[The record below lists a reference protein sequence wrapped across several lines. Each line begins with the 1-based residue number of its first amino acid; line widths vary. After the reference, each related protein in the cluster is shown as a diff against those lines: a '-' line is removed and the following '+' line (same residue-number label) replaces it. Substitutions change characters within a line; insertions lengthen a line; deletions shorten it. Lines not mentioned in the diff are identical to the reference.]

1 MKETLNCMGLA
12 CPLPVVK
19 AKKTMEAFTEDGTL
33 IVQVDNDAAVQNLT
47 RLAGKKGFAV
57 SSAQTGE
64 KAYEVSIE
72 VKAAGSADAGAA
84 ADTSPLV
91 ITACDTG
98 AGRGSVVVLSSNKMG
113 SGDDKLGTALMKAF
127 LFALTNVDPI
137 PETIIAYNS
146 GVFLTTEGSEVLED
160 LKNLEAAGTKIV
172 SCGTCLNFYGLT
184 EKLAVGTVSNMYDI
198 VELQNGAVR
207 IIRP

>member
-12 CPLPVVK
+12 CPLPVVN
-19 AKKTMEAFTEDGTL
+19 AKKAMEAFTEDGTL
-33 IVQVDNDAAVQNLT
+33 VVQVDNETAVQNLT

-57 SSAQTGE
+57 SSAQKAE
-64 KAYEVSIE
+64 KAFEVSIE
-72 VKAAGSADAGAA
+72 VKAAAAPESADA
-84 ADTSPLV
+84 SPLV

-98 AGRGSVVVLSSNKMG
+98 AGRGSVVVLSSDKMG

-137 PETIIAYNS
+137 PETIIAYNR

-184 EKLAVGTVSNMYDI
+184 EKLAVGSVSNMYDI
-198 VELQNGAVR
+198 VDLQNGAAR

>member
-12 CPLPVVK
+12 CPLPVVN
-19 AKKTMEAFTEDGTL
+19 AKKAMEAFAEDGTL
-33 IVQVDNDAAVQNLT
+33 IVQVDNETAVQNLT
-47 RLAGKKGFAV
+47 RLAGKKGFSV

-64 KAYEVSIE
+64 AAYEVSIE
-72 VKAAGSADAGAA
+72 VKASGAGTAGK
-84 ADTSPLV
+84 ADTDPLV

-98 AGRGSVVVLSSNKMG
+98 AGRGSVVVLSSDKMG
-113 SGDDKLGTALMKAF
+113 SGDDKLGAALMKAF

-184 EKLAVGTVSNMYDI
+184 EKLAVGSVSNMYDI
-198 VELQNGAVR
+198 VELQNGAAR

>member
-12 CPLPVVK
+12 CPLPVVN
-19 AKKTMEAFTEDGTL
+19 AKKAMEAFTEDGTL
-33 IVQVDNDAAVQNLT
+33 VVQVDNETAVQNLT

-57 SSAQTGE
+57 SSAQ
-64 KAYEVSIE
+64 KADKAFEVSIE
-72 VKAAGSADAGAA
+72 VKAAAAPESADA
-84 ADTSPLV
+84 SPLV

-98 AGRGSVVVLSSNKMG
+98 AGRGSVVVLSSDKMG

-137 PETIIAYNS
+137 PETIIAYNR

-172 SCGTCLNFYGLT
+172 SCGTCLNYYGLT
-184 EKLAVGTVSNMYDI
+184 EKLAVGSVSNMYDI
-198 VELQNGAVR
+198 VELQNGAAR

>member
-12 CPLPVVK
+12 CPLPVVN
-19 AKKTMEAFTEDGTL
+19 AKKAMEAFTEDGTL
-33 IVQVDNDAAVQNLT
+33 IVQVDNETAVQNLT

-57 SSAQTGE
+57 SSAQ
-64 KAYEVSIE
+64 KADKAFEVSIE
-72 VKAAGSADAGAA
+72 VKAAAAPESADA
-84 ADTSPLV
+84 SPLV

-98 AGRGSVVVLSSNKMG
+98 AGRGSVVVLSSDKMG

-137 PETIIAYNS
+137 PETIIAYNR

-184 EKLAVGTVSNMYDI
+184 EKLAVGSVSNMYDI
-198 VELQNGAVR
+198 VELQNGAAR

>member
-12 CPLPVVK
+12 CPLPVVN
-19 AKKTMEAFTEDGTL
+19 AKKAMEAFTEDGTL
-33 IVQVDNDAAVQNLT
+33 VVQVDNETAVQNLT

-57 SSAQTGE
+57 SSAQKAE
-64 KAYEVSIE
+64 KAFEVSIE
-72 VKAAGSADAGAA
+72 VKAAAAPESADA
-84 ADTSPLV
+84 SPLV

-98 AGRGSVVVLSSNKMG
+98 AGRGSVVVLSSDKMG

-137 PETIIAYNS
+137 PETIIAYNR

-184 EKLAVGTVSNMYDI
+184 EKLAVGSVSNMYDI
-198 VELQNGAVR
+198 VELQNGAAR

>member
-12 CPLPVVK
+12 CPLPVVN
-19 AKKTMEAFTEDGTL
+19 AKKAMEAFTEDGTL
-33 IVQVDNDAAVQNLT
+33 VVQVDNETAVQNLT

-57 SSAQTGE
+57 SSAQ
-64 KAYEVSIE
+64 KADKAFEVSIE
-72 VKAAGSADAGAA
+72 VKAAAAPESADA
-84 ADTSPLV
+84 SPLV

-98 AGRGSVVVLSSNKMG
+98 AGRGSVVVLSSDKMG

-184 EKLAVGTVSNMYDI
+184 EKLAVGSVSNMYDI
-198 VELQNGAVR
+198 VELQNGAAR

>member
-12 CPLPVVK
+12 CPLPVVN
-19 AKKTMEAFTEDGTL
+19 AKKAMEAFTEDGTL
-33 IVQVDNDAAVQNLT
+33 VVQVDNETAVQNLT

-57 SSAQTGE
+57 SSAQ
-64 KAYEVSIE
+64 KADKAFEVSIE
-72 VKAAGSADAGAA
+72 VKAAAAPESADA
-84 ADTSPLV
+84 SPLV

-98 AGRGSVVVLSSNKMG
+98 AGRGSVVVLSSDKMG

-137 PETIIAYNS
+137 PETIIAYNR

-160 LKNLEAAGTKIV
+160 LKNLEAAGTKII
-172 SCGTCLNFYGLT
+172 SCGTCLNYYGLT
-184 EKLAVGTVSNMYDI
+184 EKLAVGSVSNMYDI
-198 VELQNGAVR
+198 VELQNGAAR

>member
-12 CPLPVVK
+12 CPLPVVN
-19 AKKTMEAFTEDGTL
+19 AKKAMEAFSEDGTL
-33 IVQVDNDAAVQNLT
+33 IVQVDNETAVQNLT

-57 SSAQTGE
+57 SSVQTGE

-72 VKAAGSADAGAA
+72 VKSEGAA
-84 ADTSPLV
+84 AAADNSSLV

-113 SGDDKLGTALMKAF
+113 SGDDKLGAALMKAF

-198 VELQNGAVR
+198 VELQNGAAR

>member
-12 CPLPVVK
+12 CPLPVVN
-19 AKKTMEAFTEDGTL
+19 AKKAMEAFTEDGTL
-33 IVQVDNDAAVQNLT
+33 VVQVDNETAVQNLT

-57 SSAQTGE
+57 SSAQ
-64 KAYEVSIE
+64 KADKAFEVSIE
-72 VKAAGSADAGAA
+72 VKAAAAPESADA
-84 ADTSPLV
+84 SPLV

-98 AGRGSVVVLSSNKMG
+98 AGRGSVVVLSSDKMG

-137 PETIIAYNS
+137 PETIIAYNR

-184 EKLAVGTVSNMYDI
+184 EKLAVGSVSNMYDI
-198 VELQNGAVR
+198 VELQNGAAR

>member
-12 CPLPVVK
+12 CPLPVVN
-19 AKKTMEAFTEDGTL
+19 AKKAMEAFSEDGTL
-33 IVQVDNDAAVQNLT
+33 IVQVDNETAVQNLT

-57 SSAQTGE
+57 SSVQTGE

-72 VKAAGSADAGAA
+72 VKSEGAA
-84 ADTSPLV
+84 AATDNSPLV

-113 SGDDKLGTALMKAF
+113 SGDDKLGAALMKAF

-198 VELQNGAVR
+198 VELQNGAAR

>member
-12 CPLPVVK
+12 CPLPVVN
-19 AKKTMEAFTEDGTL
+19 AKKAMEAFTEDGTL
-33 IVQVDNDAAVQNLT
+33 VVQVDNETAVQNLT

-57 SSAQTGE
+57 SSAQ
-64 KAYEVSIE
+64 KADKAFEVSIE
-72 VKAAGSADAGAA
+72 VKAAAAPASADA
-84 ADTSPLV
+84 SPLV

-98 AGRGSVVVLSSNKMG
+98 AGRGSVVVLSSDKMG

-137 PETIIAYNS
+137 PETIIAYNR

-184 EKLAVGTVSNMYDI
+184 EKLAVGSVSNMYDI
-198 VELQNGAVR
+198 VELQNGAAR

>member
-12 CPLPVVK
+12 CPLPVVN
-19 AKKTMEAFTEDGTL
+19 AKKAMEAFTEDGTL
-33 IVQVDNDAAVQNLT
+33 IVQVDNETAVQNLT

-72 VKAAGSADAGAA
+72 VKASGTAGAA
-84 ADTSPLV
+84 DNSPLV
-91 ITACDTG
+91 IEACNTG

-113 SGDDKLGTALMKAF
+113 SGDDKLGAALIKAF

-184 EKLAVGTVSNMYDI
+184 EKLAVGSVSNMYDI
-198 VELQNGAVR
+198 VELQNGAAR